1 MLPESNPK
9 RGPALGLLVSL
20 QISMEVLEQV
30 EQEERRIL
38 MALSQAYLTWEKET
52 EQRGIERGKQETQ
65 RATIT
70 SILATRFG
78 QIDGQLEAVVPAI
91 MELPIASATPLL
103 LQLSRE
109 ELLSRFSG

>member
-1 MLPESNPK
+1 
-9 RGPALGLLVSL
+9 
-20 QISMEVLEQV
+20 VLDEV

-52 EQRGIERGKQETQ
+52 EQRGIERGLERGKQEAQ

-70 SILATRFG
+70 SILTTRFG
-78 QIDGQLEAVVPAI
+78 PIDGPLEAIIPAI
-91 MELPIASATPLL
+91 MELSIASATPLL

-109 ELLSRFSG
+109 ELLNRFAR